1 MTEIKRLPDWPE
13 RLARKI
19 DASRNQPFVWGEN
32 DCCLFAADCIRA
44 ITGVD
49 LAKPYRI
56 YTSQAQALRMLHK
69 RGGVVGI
76 ADTVAA
82 KYNIPEIQP
91 LTAQRGDV
99 CLFDIGRGDTLG
111 IVAGEHI
118 FAPGAIGLIGFPILQ
133 AVRTWRIG

>member
-1 MTEIKRLPDWPE
+1 MTQIKRLSDWPE
-13 RLARKI
+13 RLAGKI
-19 DASRNQPFVWGEN
+19 NASRNQPFVWGEN
-32 DCCLFAADCIRA
+32 DCCLFAMDCVNA

-49 LAKPYRI
+49 LAKPYRGYSTQI
-56 YTSQAQALRMLHK
+56 QALRMLNK
-69 RGGVVGI
+69 NGGVAGI
-76 ADTVAA
+76 ADVVAE

-91 LTAQRGDV
+91 LKAQRGDV

-118 FAPGAIGLIGFPILQ
+118 FAPGADGLIGFPILQ